1 MYLAN
6 LSAERTRAGYSQSE
20 LARLSGAGRPAI
32 SNYEGLRRQANPE
45 TVRRLAAVLEVSVED
60 LYGEQPEPAPV
71 FAELRDRLR
80 EADARGGREE
90 QISELERYLQRDPDR
105 LRKWLY
111 EVSIEELTA
120 RSSLSER
127 DYGGAAAGAGRA
139 SAKALEIYPFL
150 LLFLLDLVQDLLS
163 RDSAR
168 PALPPAETTPEPAPA
183 TETVRRSAAP
193 GPRREN
199 AAKPEED

>member
-6 LSAERTRAGYSQSE
+6 LRAARTRAGLSQSE

-60 LYGEQPEPAPV
+60 LYGEQPTPPPV
-71 FAELRDRLR
+71 FAELQEALR

-90 QISELERYLQRDPDR
+90 QVAELERYLERNPDR
-105 LRKWLY
+105 LRIWLY
-111 EVSIEELTA
+111 EVTIEELTA

-127 DYGGAAAGAGRA
+127 DYGGATMGAGRA
-139 SAKALEIYPFL
+139 SAKALEIYPL
-150 LLFLLDLVQDLLS
+150 LVLSLLDLVQDLL
-163 RDSAR
+163 AR
-168 PALPPAETTPEPAPA
+168 SGTPALPPSQTSEAAENTPEPAPVSRPQSR
-183 TETVRRSAAP
+183 ESRMAAEP
-193 GPRREN
+193 D
-199 AAKPEED
+199 EED